1 MPFKS
6 EKQRRYMHA
15 NLPKIAQRWEKKY
28 SIGGSVTKTDI
39 PKIPKPE
46 PYIGS
51 YIKGDL
57 GGVKVSNKSLLN
69 YYKKLV

>member
-28 SIGGSVTKTDI
+28 STGGSVIT
-39 PKIPKPE
+39 E

-51 YIKGDL
+51 YIEGDL
-57 GGVKVSNKSLLN
+57 GGVKVSNPSLKN
-69 YYKKLV
+69 YYKKLI

>member
-6 EKQRRYMHA
+6 QQQRRYMHA

-28 SIGGSVTKTDI
+28 YAGGSVTT
-39 PKIPKPE
+39 E

-51 YIKGDL
+51 YIEGDL
-57 GGVKVSNKSLLN
+57 GGVKVSNKSLKN
-69 YYKKLV
+69 YYKKLI

>member
-6 EKQRRYMHA
+6 AKQRSYMHA
-15 NLPKIAQRWEKKY
+15 NHPKIAQQWEKKY
-28 SIGGSVTKTDI
+28 STGGSVT
-39 PKIPKPE
+39 E

-57 GGVKVSNKSLLN
+57 GGVKVSNKSYKK
-69 YYKKLV
+69 YYKGLI

>member
-1 MPFKS
+1 MPFQS

-28 SIGGSVTKTDI
+28 YAGGSVTT
-39 PKIPKPE
+39 E

-51 YIKGDL
+51 YIEGDL
-57 GGVKVSNKSLLN
+57 GGVKVSNKSLKN
-69 YYKKLV
+69 YYKKLI

>member
-6 EKQRRYMHA
+6 ENQRRYMHA

-28 SIGGSVTKTDI
+28 STGGSVT
-39 PKIPKPE
+39 E

-51 YIKGDL
+51 YIEGDL
-57 GGVKVSNKSLLN
+57 GGVKVSNKSYKK
-69 YYKKLV
+69 YYKDLV

>member
-6 EKQRRYMHA
+6 AKQRSYMHA
-15 NLPKIAQRWEKKY
+15 NLPKIAQQWEKKY
-28 SIGGSVTKTDI
+28 SIGGSVTT
-39 PKIPKPE
+39 E

-57 GGVKVSNKSLLN
+57 GGVKVSNPSLKN
-69 YYKKLV
+69 YYKKMI

>member
-6 EKQRRYMHA
+6 AKQRSYMHA
-15 NLPKIAQRWEKKY
+15 NHPKIAQRWEKKY
-28 SIGGSVTKTDI
+28 NAGGSVT
-39 PKIPKPE
+39 E

-57 GGVKVSNKSLLN
+57 GGVKVSNKSYKK
-69 YYKKLV
+69 YYKDLI

>member
-6 EKQRRYMHA
+6 QQQRRYMHA

-28 SIGGSVTKTDI
+28 SIGGSVTT
-39 PKIPKPE
+39 E

-51 YIKGDL
+51 YVKGDL
-57 GGVKVSNKSLLN
+57 GGVKVSNPSLKN
-69 YYKKLV
+69 YYKKLM

>member
-28 SIGGSVTKTDI
+28 KNGGNVTT
-39 PKIPKPE
+39 E

-57 GGVKVSNKSLLN
+57 GGVKVSNPSLLN
-69 YYKKLV
+69 YYKKLM

>member
-28 SIGGSVTKTDI
+28 KKGRTEKVNAGG
-39 PKIPKPE
+39 
-46 PYIGS
+46 YIGKAIRS
-51 YIKGDL
+51 EYD
-57 GGVKVSNKSLLN
+57 GVKLSNPSYEK
-69 YYKKLV
+69 YYKGMI

>member
-6 EKQRRYMHA
+6 AKQRSYMHA

-28 SIGGSVTKTDI
+28 YAGGSVT
-39 PKIPKPE
+39 E

-57 GGVKVSNKSLLN
+57 GGVKVSNPSLLN
-69 YYKKLV
+69 YYKKLI

>member
-6 EKQRRYMHA
+6 AKQRSYMHA

-28 SIGGSVTKTDI
+28 YAGGSVT
-39 PKIPKPE
+39 E

-57 GGVKVSNKSLLN
+57 GGVKVSNKSYKK
-69 YYKKLV
+69 YYKGMI

>member
-6 EKQRRYMHA
+6 AKQRSYMHA
-15 NLPKIAQRWEKKY
+15 NHPKIAQQWEKKY
-28 SIGGSVTKTDI
+28 SIGGSVTT
-39 PKIPKPE
+39 E

-69 YYKKLV
+69 YYKKLI

>member
-1 MPFKS
+1 MPFES
-6 EKQRRYMHA
+6 AKQRRYMHA
-15 NLPKIAQRWEKKY
+15 KHPKIAQRWEKKY
-28 SIGGSVTKTDI
+28 NAGGSVT
-39 PKIPKPE
+39 E

-69 YYKKLV
+69 YYKKLM

>member
-28 SIGGSVTKTDI
+28 KKGGSVTT
-39 PKIPKPE
+39 E

-51 YIKGDL
+51 YIEGDL
-57 GGVKVSNKSLLN
+57 GGVKVSNNSYKN
-69 YYKKLV
+69 YYKKLI

>member
-6 EKQRRYMHA
+6 AKQRRYMHA

-28 SIGGSVTKTDI
+28 YAGGSATT
-39 PKIPKPE
+39 E

-51 YIKGDL
+51 YIEGDL
-57 GGVKVSNKSLLN
+57 GGVKVSNKSYKK
-69 YYKKLV
+69 YYKKLI

>member
-28 SIGGSVTKTDI
+28 STGGRVKLN
-39 PKIPKPE
+39 E
-46 PYIGS
+46 GGYIGKAIRS
-51 YIKGDL
+51 EYD
-57 GGVKVSNKSLLN
+57 GVKLSNPSYEK
-69 YYKKLV
+69 YYKGMI

>member
-28 SIGGSVTKTDI
+28 SIGGSATT
-39 PKIPKPE
+39 E

-51 YIKGDL
+51 YIEGDL
-57 GGVKVSNKSLLN
+57 GGVKVSNPSLKN
-69 YYKKLV
+69 YYKKLM

>member
-28 SIGGSVTKTDI
+28 KKGGSVTT
-39 PKIPKPE
+39 E

-51 YIKGDL
+51 YIEGDL
-57 GGVKVSNKSLLN
+57 GGVKVSNKIYKN
-69 YYKKLV
+69 YYKKLI